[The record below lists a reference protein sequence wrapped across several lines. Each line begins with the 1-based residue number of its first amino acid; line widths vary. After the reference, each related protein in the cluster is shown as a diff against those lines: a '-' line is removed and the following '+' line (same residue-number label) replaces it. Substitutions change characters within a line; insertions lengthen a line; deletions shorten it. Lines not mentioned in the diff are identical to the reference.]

1 MLQEEE
7 LPEVVVVVDFE
18 TKEFPLQAV
27 VEFTR
32 SKEAADRRPS
42 SAAIEQTVAVV
53 KASPNH
59 PTASRCPCRR

>member
-18 TKEFPLQAV
+18 TKEFLRAA

-42 SAAIEQTVAVV
+42 SAVIGQTVAVV
-53 KASPNH
+53 KASPNQ
-59 PTASRCPCRR
+59 TASRCPCRR

>member
-7 LPEVVVVVDFE
+7 LAKDFE
-18 TKEFPLQAV
+18 MKAEFPLQAA